1 MCMTWSKAADS
12 EKVLFRA
19 ISLLFYHNENLL
31 HLMLNPDYPK
41 LMAPPE
47 VIKSRAQ
54 GFSSSEQLLVRIAL
68 DAWDGSGGIHFNE
81 LYEKLDPQN
90 FQKMLL
96 VLNYLYSPQQAI
108 HF

>member
-1 MCMTWSKAADS
+1 MTWSKAADS

-19 ISLLFYHNENLL
+19 ISLLFYRNENLL

-47 VIKSRAQ
+47 VIKRRAQ

-68 DAWDGSGGIHFNE
+68 DA
-81 LYEKLDPQN
+81 
-90 FQKMLL
+90 
-96 VLNYLYSPQQAI
+96 
-108 HF
+108 